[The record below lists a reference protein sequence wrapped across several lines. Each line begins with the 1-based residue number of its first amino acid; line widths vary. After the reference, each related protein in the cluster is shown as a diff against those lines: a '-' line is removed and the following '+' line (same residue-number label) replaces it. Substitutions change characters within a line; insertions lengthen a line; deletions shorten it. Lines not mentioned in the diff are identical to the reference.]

1 MPKYY
6 NHILGCQMNKLDA
19 EKMDALLE
27 QMGFTETKKESEA
40 DLINVLAC
48 SVRQSAIN
56 RIDGKLKTWNKL
68 RKDKPLTTLLTGC
81 VLLKDKKGIG
91 KQFDILLDMSQM
103 HTLPQ
108 VLKKRM
114 QDIEDI
120 FPDSDYFK
128 LPTKH
133 KSPFQAF
140 VTIQNGC
147 NKFCRY
153 CAVPYTRGREISR
166 SSDQIISEV
175 RDLVNKGYKEITLLG
190 QTVNSYINP
199 EKGTVKSFADLLK
212 AIGKIKGDFWIRFI
226 SPYPT
231 DFSDELIDVI
241 ASDKKICPHMHIPV
255 QAGSNDMLKKMLRKY
270 TREEYLALIEKIRAK
285 MPDIAITTDIIVG
298 FCDETEEN
306 FQDTLDLY
314 EKVKFDMAYLAQYS
328 KRPGTQATKLFKD
341 NIPQRVKKQREVALN
356 EVVKK
361 YALLNNEKLLDKTV
375 TVLPESIRKGML
387 YGKTDTN
394 KSIQIKNGTKDQ
406 IGKFIQVKVTKVNPW
421 SLEGTLKK

>member
-1 MPKYY
+1 
-6 NHILGCQMNKLDA
+6 MNKLDA